1 MFSKK
6 NIEEGRKEIAAEK
19 NWAREEIETLITLW
33 EGNEILYNVSLSDY
47 LNKDKKSAAFKQ
59 IAEQLETNEKNV
71 SKKVASLR
79 SYYCQLRSQYKSAKR
94 KSGSGTADIKKP
106 TWPFFN
112 SLKFLDYNLTV
123 KGTSSSI
130 NLSEVSQFR
139 KKRKEVNGSKV
150 DQWMTNQNALMSK
163 LVRSNDE
170 PK

>member
-47 LNKDKKSAAFKQ
+47 LNKDKKSAAVKQ
-59 IAEQLETNEKNV
+59 IAEQLETNEENI
-71 SKKVASLR
+71 SKKMASLR
-79 SYYCQLRSQYKSAKR
+79 SYYCQLRSQYKSAKT

-106 TWPFFN
+106 TSPFFD
-112 SLKFLDYNLTV
+112 SLKFLDDNLTV